1 MAKSY
6 KELKTQVRKKFNV
19 NFDHVDFNECF
30 TNKVEGKI
38 FLDHY
43 TFMRG
48 LIEGTI
54 KPNSENHVNFINTV
68 KLYILKAY
76 LLVNPTPVVPA
87 ITIFLKIS
95 ISLIHQ
101 T

>member
-6 KELKTQVRKKFNV
+6 EELKTQVRKKFNI

-48 LIEGTI
+48 LIEGLFF
-54 KPNSENHVNFINTV
+54 N
-68 KLYILKAY
+68 
-76 LLVNPTPVVPA
+76 
-87 ITIFLKIS
+87 LKIFFTA
-95 ISLIHQ
+95 LLE
-101 T
+101 